1 LLEMSLPAISGR
13 VMKIRARNGVLKN
26 FRIPLPPP
34 RVNFSLVSLLH
45 LDLVQYAV
53 ELNRHWWNLPQS
65 L

>member
-1 LLEMSLPAISGR
+1 
-13 VMKIRARNGVLKN
+13 MKIRARNGVLKN